1 MYNRRETAYLGI
13 IGVGIDIVEVDV
25 FRSRL
30 DSGMIDDLFLPGER
44 EYCSSRA
51 RPWESYAAR
60 FAAKEAVFKALGA
73 GLSQGMGWKT
83 VEVVRE
89 ESGAVGVRLM
99 GAALDRARSIG
110 VRLVSLSI
118 SHTRNSAIAIA
129 TASG

>member
-1 MYNRRETAYLGI
+1 MRI
-13 IGVGIDIVEVDV
+13 IGVGIDIVDVDV

-30 DSGMIDDLFLPGER
+30 DSGMINELFLPGEQ

-73 GLSQGMGWKT
+73 GLSQGLRWKT

-89 ESGAVGVRLM
+89 ESGAVGIALT
-99 GAALDRARSIG
+99 GAALERALNMG
-110 VRLVSLSI
+110 VELVALSI
-118 SHTRNSAIAIA
+118 SHTGNSAIAIA
-129 TASG
+129 TACG